1 MWSPTHVQVTVQRA
15 RELVSKGSHGIFVTI
30 ALGKDKYQ
38 TSVKERAEGGEIEWR
53 EKCELKIPS
62 QGNTACIVLTVL
74 SPNLLG
80 IDTFLGCVSIPLAE
94 LDVYDRPKNKW
105 FELQDRQGK
114 PKHKERGELE
124 VKIGFSVKP
133 GSLNDVS
140 KKDGRLGSLNQLS
153 QAAQHLGG
161 SLASIGSVDKKSL
174 KKLAKTISK
183 KMKKEKKVEEEATVA
198 HSSPNVSKKS
208 SNQLGI
214 SRQVTGDADPG
225 VISDEDEFA
234 FDDLSHTGSGCS
246 LEVTH
251 ASRPS
256 VTGSVETVGSSD
268 LPHLGL
274 AVPPTLAAS
283 TTHIPSTILSSSP
296 VTPSSISPR
305 RKEHSEGNKFNT
317 LPSSKPPRSITPI
330 QEKFSNKWEQRIQEA
345 KRVKGVLNKSS
356 ERIVVGGEAKSASPV
371 LGRLSPEV
379 VRQYENKSRE
389 DLIEMVEQLRNN
401 LNKANKER
409 KDLEDYIDN
418 LLLRVMQHSPN
429 ILQNPYA
436 S

>member
-15 RELVSKGSHGIFVTI
+15 RELVAKGGHGAFVTI

-38 TSVKERAEGGEIEWR
+38 TSVKERGAPDAAEIEWH

-62 QGNTACIVLTVL
+62 HGNTACIVLTVL
-74 SPNLLG
+74 APNVLG

-105 FELQDRQGK
+105 YELQDRQGR
-114 PKHKERGELE
+114 PKHKERGQLE
-124 VKIGFSVKP
+124 VKIGFSVRP

-140 KKDGRLGSLNQLS
+140 KKDGRRGSLGQLS
-153 QAAQHLGG
+153 QVAHNMGG
-161 SLASIGSVDKKSL
+161 SLASIGSVDKKSF
-174 KKLAKTISK
+174 KKLAKSITK
-183 KMKKEKKVEEEATVA
+183 KIKKDKKVLEEEP
-198 HSSPNVSKKS
+198 SPDVPKDT
-208 SNQLGI
+208 LGV

-246 LEVTH
+246 LEVTQ
-251 ASRPS
+251 PS
-256 VTGSVETVGSSD
+256 VTGSVETVASSE
-268 LPHLGL
+268 LP
-274 AVPPTLAAS
+274 ASPLAAS
-283 TTHIPSTILSSSP
+283 TTHIPSVVLSSPAS
-296 VTPSSISPR
+296 R
-305 RKEHSEGNKFNT
+305 RENSANKFNT
-317 LPSSKPPRSITPI
+317 LPSSKPRSITPI
-330 QEKFSNKWEQRIQEA
+330 QEKFAHKWEQKLQEA
-345 KRVKGVLNKSS
+345 KRAKAGLGKSS
-356 ERIVVGGEAKSASPV
+356 ERIVVGGEAKSSSPV

-389 DLIEMVEQLRNN
+389 DLIEMVEQMRNN
-401 LNKANKER
+401 LNKAHKER

-418 LLLRVMQHSPN
+418 LLLRVMEHSPN

-436 S
+436 V